1 MQQYVLIKYSDN
13 ETQNVRIEDLNNDF
27 KLSYCLTIHKSQGSQ
42 YDNVILFLG
51 KSSMW
56 YRKETNSKKL
66 LYTAISRTINKC
78 FIIGQQHALINSQ
91 KFVNFIPSKFL
102 ENE

>member
-1 MQQYVLIKYSDN
+1 
-13 ETQNVRIEDLNNDF
+13 
-27 KLSYCLTIHKSQGSQ
+27 
-42 YDNVILFLG
+42 
-51 KSSMW
+51 MW
-56 YRKETNSKKL
+56 YRKDTNSRKL